1 MRKPPIKPSINIVSE
16 SEFTVQGHG
25 VHTAF
30 LEHCTAI
37 RARNTYAVLIN
48 TKQVTEI
55 VHAHTVGPYSWRAL
69 RRVPKN
75 RRVITA
81 HIIPDSL
88 TGSLKGG
95 RVLHASSRQYLKWFY
110 NQAGLIIAVSQEV
123 ANALRKLGVKSR
135 IEVIPNGIDLHTLK
149 PDQETR
155 QRLRHKLSL
164 PDKRTVVIGNG
175 QIQPRKRFDTFCK
188 IAYDL
193 PSKSFIWIGG
203 MPFGRMGSQYR
214 KMTHLVETAPPNV
227 TITGLLDR
235 AASLEHMQAGDI
247 FFLPSE
253 QENHPLAVLEA
264 AALKLPIILR
274 DIPEYHT
281 SFPEGALYGNDQ
293 TFTKLVEQCSN
304 PNGHQAAAQ
313 AAYTIA
319 QRYDIT
325 KLTAQLDSL
334 YTELLQKK

>member
-1 MRKPPIKPSINIVSE
+1 MRKPSINIVSE

-30 LEHCTAI
+30 LEHCAALK
-37 RARNTYAVLIN
+37 ARDTYTVFIN
-48 TKQVTEI
+48 SKQATDI

-69 RRVPKN
+69 HRVPKS

-95 RVLHASSRQYLKWFY
+95 RLLHASSRQYLRWFY
-110 NQAGLIIAVSQEV
+110 SQAGLIIAVSQEV
-123 ANALRKLGVKSR
+123 ADALKLLGIKNR
-135 IEVIPNGIDLHTLK
+135 IEVIPNGINLHTLK
-149 PDQETR
+149 PNPKTR

-164 PDKRTVVIGNG
+164 PDKRIAVIGNG

-188 IAYDL
+188 TAHSSPD
-193 PSKSFIWIGG
+193 KSFIWIGG
-203 MPFGRMGSQYR
+203 MPFGRMGSQYQ
-214 KMTHLVETAPPNV
+214 KMTRLVDTAPANII
-227 TITGLLDR
+227 ITGLLDR
-235 AASLEHMQAGDI
+235 SAALEHMQAGDV

-264 AALKLPIILR
+264 AALRLPIILR
-274 DIPEYHT
+274 DIPEYRT
-281 SFPEGALYGNDQ
+281 SFPEGALYGDEK
-293 TFTKLVEQCSN
+293 TFTQLIKQCST
-304 PNGHQAAAQ
+304 PNGHRAAAQ
-313 AAYTIA
+313 AAYRIA

-325 KLTAQLDSL
+325 KLTTQLEAL
-334 YTELLQKK
+334 YTDINQPLS